1 MANHNPTMSVFA
13 PLTGKVIDIKDVPDQ
28 VFAKKTV
35 GDGVAIVPEDG
46 SVFSP
51 ISGFVMKIAE
61 GSKHCFVFQTDDGV
75 EIMVHV
81 GLETTKLDGAAFS
94 IYVEEGQRVQAGDL
108 VAEVDLNKL
117 TMAGCNIVTP
127 VIICGGVEGFVMQ
140 PGRGHVIAGA
150 GAVFTLEDFRNA
162 APEELAKAE
171 AKAEVARGDAP
182 VKSAKKEEAEE
193 EEPEEDEKPQKAE
206 KKAKAEDEKPAA
218 KKTKKKAAAASTES
232 AMDFLKGPGGML
244 KAGLA
249 LLVITVL
256 LVACFVSVAMFTM
269 NE

>member
-81 GLETTKLDGAAFS
+81 GLETTKLDGSAFS
-94 IYVEEGQRVQAGDL
+94 VYVEEGQRVQAGDL

-117 TMAGCNIVTP
+117 TMAGCNTVTP

-162 APEELAKAE
+162 TPEELAKAE
-171 AKAEVARGDAP
+171 AKADEDRGDAP
-182 VKSAKKEEAEE
+182 VKSAEK
-193 EEPEEDEKPQKAE
+193 EEPEEEKPQKAE
-206 KKAKAEDEKPAA
+206 KKAKAEEEDEKPAA
-218 KKTKKKAAAASTES
+218 KKTKKKAASASTES